1 MTSNI
6 QIKSM
11 DQSQAGAVLLVALVM
26 LLLVT
31 IIGTSAI
38 SMSTLGTKM
47 TTNSRDNQIAF
58 QAAESGLFAAEAI
71 LSPDQAMPTAGS
83 TSGYMSAALSSGW
96 WESAV
101 SAWWSGNGAAIS
113 GYKGQTAPV
122 YVIEQPEIK
131 AVDSAS
137 SVQDLGVGVPKPAM
151 FYYTSTS
158 KGEGPGG
165 ATVHLQSVYARKVY
179 LNTP

>member
-1 MTSNI
+1 MIFNT
-6 QIKSM
+6 QLKPM
-11 DQSQAGAVLLVALVM
+11 QQTQTGAVLIVALVM

-38 SMSTLGTKM
+38 NMSTLGTKM
-47 TTNSRDNQIAF
+47 TSNSRDNQVAF
-58 QAAESGLFAAEAI
+58 QAAESGLFAAEAL
-71 LSPDQAMPTAGS
+71 LSPDVDIPVVGT
-83 TSGYMSAALSSGW
+83 TDGYMSATLSSGW
-96 WESAV
+96 WESAAT
-101 SAWWSGNGAAIS
+101 AWWSSNGEAIS
-113 GYKGQTAPV
+113 SYNGQTTPRF
-122 YVIEQPEIK
+122 VIEQPDIK
-131 AVDSAS
+131 SADSAS
-137 SVQDLGVGVPKPAM
+137 SVQDLSVGVPKPAM

>member
-1 MTSNI
+1 MSSNI
-6 QIKSM
+6 RYKTM
-11 DQSQAGAVLLVALVM
+11 YQSQTGAVLLVALVM

-47 TTNSRDNQIAF
+47 TANSRDNQVAF
-58 QAAESGLFAAEAI
+58 QAAESGLFAAEAL
-71 LSPDQAMPTAGS
+71 LSPDQTMPVAGS
-83 TSGYMSAALSSGW
+83 TAGYMSAALSSGW
-96 WESAV
+96 WESA
-101 SAWWSGNGAAIS
+101 ATLWWSNNAATVS
-113 GYKGQTAPV
+113 GYKGQTIPS

-131 AVDSAS
+131 SVDSAN
-137 SVQDLGVGVPKPAM
+137 SVQDLTVGVPKPAM